1 MKSIFLA
8 RAVVSYLHTVP
19 RTISRTFPRSFVR
32 AVSYSAFQNSSAIPD
47 SITFGILL
55 GRQYQIIP
63 GATVMSYVPTAPII
77 QNNISDDIVEE
88 IHQKQCEILALMKV
102 IANIQSGGPNDA
114 SAQDAID
121 RVQARIEDVNVREC
135 IEEERKRRSKDM
147 EICVAAFQNHHFRLL
162 PVDLYGSTR
171 HSVFDYVKDVTGT
184 RRFFDK
190 NG

>member
-32 AVSYSAFQNSSAIPD
+32 AVSYSAFQNSSAIPVSLPISLCD

-121 RVQARIEDVNVREC
+121 RVQARIEDVS
-135 IEEERKRRSKDM
+135 KRL
-147 EICVAAFQNHHFRLL
+147 CYLL
-162 PVDLYGSTR
+162 VITDKHYA
-171 HSVFDYVKDVTGT
+171 DY
-184 RRFFDK
+184 
-190 NG
+190 